1 LNPGLSESEKA
12 RERLITHRTDYL
24 SNQEL
29 LIVLLSPGSRDI
41 SAVVNSLLSIYD
53 GNLKALFTASVHQLT
68 KAEGIGIVK
77 ACQIKAAFELGKRV
91 NTYCKEERPQITST
105 EDVISLVAPHMI
117 YLKQEEFRVLLLD
130 SKNRVICYQRISLG
144 SSSEALVYPSDVFR
158 PAIAEGATSIILVHN
173 HPSGDPEP
181 SERDILLTRVLCI
194 CSRLVGIDI
203 LDHIIIGSSDCVSMN
218 HRELM

>member
-1 LNPGLSESEKA
+1 
-12 RERLITHRTDYL
+12 L

-41 SAVVNSLLSIYD
+41 PAVVNNLLKKYD
-53 GNLKALFTASVHQLT
+53 GDLKALFTASVHQLT
-68 KAEGIGIVK
+68 QAGGIGVVK

-105 EDVISLVAPHMI
+105 EDVISLMAPHMI
-117 YLKQEEFRVLLLD
+117 HLKQEEFRILLLD
-130 SKNRVICYQRISLG
+130 SKNRVICYQKISLG

-158 PAIAEGATSIILVHN
+158 PAIAAGATSIILVHN

-181 SERDILLTRVLCI
+181 SERDIMLTRELYV
-194 CSRLVGIDI
+194 CSNLVGIEI
-203 LDHIIIGSSDCVSMN
+203 LDHIIIGSSDCVSMK
-218 HRELM
+218 HRKLM